1 MTRATLTLK
10 RMTALLALTALPLSA
25 LPLIAA
31 AETTL
36 RVADSLP
43 VGHFFAERGMKFW
56 VEEVRKLTDNA
67 IKLQH
72 FPAGQLGKA
81 KDMLQLSMS
90 GVADMSYVVP
100 SYVSD
105 KMPLMTVSELPGL
118 AKTSCQGTEAF
129 LKLAHDGL
137 LAKRELDPN
146 GIVVLISTILEP
158 YQIYTNK
165 PIDSLAGLQGLKLR
179 TAGGAQAATI
189 KALGAVP
196 VNMAAPET
204 YDSLT
209 RGTIDGV
216 VFPTTSLIA
225 YDLPGRLKSGTQDVS
240 FGTVLLTYSMSKK
253 RFQAFPENVQQAML
267 AAGKTA
273 SRKVCEFLDGSAV
286 SNRTKIESAGVK
298 HFKLGDTDLK
308 KLDQASDSARKEW
321 ASQLDNR
328 GLPGTEV
335 LEAYLNALE

>member
-1 MTRATLTLK
+1 MSRTTTAVTRVA
-10 RMTALLALTALPLSA
+10 ALLAISA
-25 LPLIAA
+25 LPLASA
-31 AETTL
+31 AETSL

-43 VGHFFAERGMKFW
+43 VGHFFAERGLKFW
-56 VEEVRKLTDNA
+56 VEEVRKTTENA

-72 FPAGQLGKA
+72 FPAEQLGKA

-118 AKTSCQGTEAF
+118 AKTSCLGTEAF
-129 LKLAHDGL
+129 LKLAHGGIL
-137 LAKRELDPN
+137 GKRELEPN
-146 GIVVLISTILEP
+146 GIVILISTILEP
-158 YQIYTNK
+158 YQVYTNK

-189 KALGAVP
+189 KALGAAP
-196 VNMAAPET
+196 VSMAAPDT

-225 YDLPGRLKSGTQDVS
+225 YDLPGRLKAGTQDVS
-240 FGTVLLTYSMSKK
+240 FGTVLLTYAMSKK
-253 RFQAFPENVQQAML
+253 RFDRFPENVQKAML
-267 AAGKTA
+267 DAGKKA
-273 SRKVCEFLDGSAV
+273 SRNVCEFLDDSAV
-286 SNRTKIESAGVK
+286 SNRTRIEAAGVK
-298 HFKLGDTDLK
+298 HFKLSDAALK
-308 KLDQASDSARKEW
+308 KLAEASNSARKEW
-321 ASQLDNR
+321 ASQLDRR
-328 GLPGTEV
+328 GLPGSEV
-335 LEAYLNALE
+335 LEAYLNALEP

>member
-1 MTRATLTLK
+1 MTRTT
-10 RMTALLALTALPLSA
+10 LALGWMSTLLTLSA
-25 LPLIAA
+25 LATMPLAA
-31 AETTL
+31 SAETVL

-43 VGHFFAERGMKFW
+43 VGHFFAERGLKFW
-56 VEEVRKLTDNA
+56 VEDVRKRTDNA

-72 FPAGQLGKA
+72 FPAEQLGKA

-129 LKLAHDGL
+129 WKLAHDGV

-146 GIVVLISTILEP
+146 GVVILISTILEP
-158 YQIYTNK
+158 YQIYTSK
-165 PIDSLAGLQGLKLR
+165 PIDSLAGVAGLKLR
-179 TAGGAQAATI
+179 TAGGAQAATM

-196 VNMAAPET
+196 VNMAAPDT

-216 VFPTTSLIA
+216 VFPSTSLLA
-225 YDLPGRLKSGTQDVS
+225 YDLPGRLKAGTRDVS
-240 FGTVLLTYSMSKK
+240 FGTVLITYSMSKK
-253 RFQAFPENVQQAML
+253 RFQAFPEKVQQAML
-267 AAGKTA
+267 AAGKAA
-273 SRKVCEFLDGSAV
+273 SRNVCEFLDGSTVA
-286 SNRTKIESAGVK
+286 NREKIEAAGVK
-298 HFKLGDTDLK
+298 HFKLGDADLA
-308 KLDQASDSARKEW
+308 KLEQASESARKDW
-321 ASQLDNR
+321 AAQLDRR
-328 GLPGTEV
+328 GLPGSEV
-335 LEAYLNALE
+335 LEAYQHALR